1 MLHVVTVFA
10 PAVGALIVG
19 FLVGVLTGRQ
29 AHLITCAFMGLSAIC
44 GTASLFTVVY
54 QGPEQVV
61 LFEWIAVGSFE
72 SEWTLRVD
80 ALTGVMFFVVSVVSF
95 LIHVYSLGY
104 MEGAHD
110 PHIPRFMCYLS
121 MFTFFMLMLV
131 SSDSL
136 VQLFFG
142 WEGVGLAS
150 YLLIGFWYTRPSAN
164 AAAIKAFIVNRVADF
179 AFMLGI
185 AAAFM
190 VFDSVQFDTIF
201 ADAAQHQDDQIVVFG
216 ASFAALEVVAFLLFI
231 GAMGKSAQLG
241 LHTWLP
247 DAMEG
252 PTPVSA
258 LIHAATMVTAGVFL
272 VARMSPVFEYAP
284 DTLGFVAFIGGST
297 AFFAAT
303 VAIVQTDIKRVI
315 AYSTCSQLG
324 YMFAACGVSA
334 YSAGI
339 FHLATHAYFK
349 SLLFLS
355 AGSVITALH
364 EEQDMRKMGGLWRK
378 LPITYAVMFIGA
390 LSLSAIPFFA
400 GYYSKDFI
408 LAATWASGAPFAHW
422 AYWAGTLGAGLT
434 GLYTFRQMFMTFHG
448 KFRQSDEAFAKV
460 HESPRVMTVPLLV
473 LAVGAAFGGML
484 GQVLIEPDMA
494 IWDGAIFVLPRN
506 NVLEAAHH
514 LPALTH
520 YLPLILALAGIAIAY
535 VLYILRPDWPA
546 VIAERLR
553 PLYVFLVHKW
563 YFDEL
568 YDFLFVNPAKWIGY
582 RLWRRGDLG
591 VIDGY
596 GPDGVAAASIDIA
609 RRAVRLQTGYLY
621 HYAFAMLIGV
631 ALLVTWYLFVIQ
643 R

>member
-1 MLHVVTVFA
+1 MLHVATVFA
-10 PAVGALIVG
+10 PAIGALIVG
-19 FLVGVLTGRQ
+19 LLVRVLTGRQ
-29 AHLITCAFMGLSAIC
+29 AHLITCAFMGLSAVC
-44 GTASLFTVVY
+44 GIASFLTIIY
-54 QGPEQVV
+54 HGPEKVL

-80 ALTGVMFFVVSVVSF
+80 ALTGVMFFVVSFVSF

-131 SSDSL
+131 SSDSI

-150 YLLIGFWYTRPSAN
+150 YLLIGFWYTRPAAN

-185 AAAFM
+185 AAMFL
-190 VFDSVQFDTIF
+190 VFDSVQFDVIF
-201 ADAAQHQDDQIVVFG
+201 ANAAAHQNAQITAFG
-216 ASFAALEVVAFLLFI
+216 ATFRALDVVAFLVFI

-272 VARMSPVFEYAP
+272 VARMSPLFEYAP
-284 DTLGFVAFIGGST
+284 DVLAFVAFIGGST

-303 VAIVQTDIKRVI
+303 VALVQTDIKRVV

-334 YSAGI
+334 YAAGI
-339 FHLATHAYFK
+339 FHLGTHAFFK
-349 SLLFLS
+349 SLLFLG
-355 AGSVITALH
+355 AGSVITAMDH
-364 EEQDMRKMGGLWRK
+364 EQEMGKMGGLWRK
-378 LPITYAVMFIGA
+378 LPITYTVMWIGA
-390 LSLSAIPFFA
+390 LALGGIPIFA

-408 LAATWASGAPFAHW
+408 LEATYASHAPFAHY
-422 AYWAGTLGAGLT
+422 AYWAGTLAAGLT
-434 GLYTFRQMFMTFHG
+434 TLYTWRLLFLTFHG
-448 KFRQSDEAFAKV
+448 KFQQSPEVYEQV
-460 HESPRVMTVPLLV
+460 HESPLVMTVPLVV
-473 LAVGAAFGGML
+473 LAVGATFGGMIGL
-484 GQVLIEPDMA
+484 PLLDPSGA
-494 IWDGAIFVLPRN
+494 IWEGSIFVLPAN
-506 NVLEAAHH
+506 NPLEAAHH
-514 LPALTH
+514 IPLAARI
-520 YLPLILALAGIAIAY
+520 LPLVLGLAGIAVAY
-535 VLYILRPDWPA
+535 VTYILRPEWPA
-546 VIAERLR
+546 QVAAQLR

-568 YDFLFVNPAKWIGY
+568 YELLFVRPAKWLGY
-582 RLWRRGDLG
+582 RLWRGGDG
-591 VIDGY
+591 YVIDGF
-596 GPDGVAAASIDIA
+596 GPDGVAATTVDIA
-609 RRAVRLQTGYLY
+609 RRATRLQTGYLY

-631 ALLVTWYLFVIQ
+631 AALVTWYMFIM
-643 R
+643 RG

>member
-1 MLHVVTVFA
+1 MLHATTVFA
-10 PAVGALIVG
+10 PAVGALIVAC
-19 FLVGVLTGRQ
+19 LLRVLSGRQ

-44 GTASLFTVVY
+44 GVASFLTVIY
-54 QGPEQVV
+54 HGAEQVV

-185 AAAFM
+185 AATFM
-190 VFDSVQFDTIF
+190 LFDSIQFDTIF
-201 ADAAQHQDDQIVVFG
+201 ANAAQHEGAEIVVFG
-216 ASFAALEVVAFLLFI
+216 TTFEALNVVAFLLFV

-284 DTLGFVAFIGGST
+284 DVLAFVAFIGGST

-303 VAIVQTDIKRVI
+303 IAVVQTDIKRVI

-334 YSAGI
+334 YPAAI
-339 FHLATHAYFK
+339 FHLGTHAFFK

-364 EEQDMRKMGGLWRK
+364 EEQDMRNMGGLWRK
-378 LPITYAVMFIGA
+378 LPITYAVMFIGSLA
-390 LSLSAIPFFA
+390 LAGIPFFA

-408 LAATWASGAPFAHW
+408 LEATWASQASFAHW
-422 AYWAGTLGAGLT
+422 AYWGGTLGAGLT
-434 GLYTFRQMFMTFHG
+434 ALYIFRLMFMTFHG
-448 KFRQSDEAFAKV
+448 TFRQSDEAFAKI
-460 HESPRVMTVPLLV
+460 HESPWVMTIPLMA
-473 LAVGAAFGGML
+473 LAFGAAFGGMI
-484 GQVLIEPDMA
+484 GDVLIEPDME
-494 IWDGAIFVLPRN
+494 IWDGAIFVLPQN

-514 LPALTH
+514 IPAAAQL
-520 YLPLILALAGIAIAY
+520 LPLVLALAGIAIAF
-535 VLYILRPDWPA
+535 VLYILRPSWPA
-546 VIAERLR
+546 MVVARVQ

-568 YDFLFVNPAKWIGY
+568 YDFLFVRPAMWIGY
-582 RLWRRGDLG
+582 HLWQRGDRG

-596 GPDGVAAASIDIA
+596 GPDGVAAASVDIA
-609 RRAVRLQTGYLY
+609 RRATRLQTGYLY

-631 ALLVTWYLFVIQ
+631 AALVTWYLFRV
-643 R
+643 

>member
-1 MLHVVTVFA
+1 MLHVATVFA
-10 PAVGALIVG
+10 PAIGALIVG
-19 FLVGVLTGRQ
+19 FCVRLLTGRQ

-44 GTASLFTVVY
+44 GIASFLTIIY
-54 QGPEQVV
+54 HGPEKVL

-80 ALTGVMFFVVSVVSF
+80 ALTGVMFFVVSFVSF

-131 SSDSL
+131 SSDSI

-150 YLLIGFWYTRPSAN
+150 YLLIGFWYNRPSAN

-185 AAAFM
+185 AATFL
-190 VFDSVQFDTIF
+190 VFDSVQFDVIF
-201 ADAAQHQDDQIVVFG
+201 ANAAEHQGTQVTAFG
-216 ASFAALEVVAFLLFI
+216 MTFQALDVVALLLFI

-272 VARMSPVFEYAP
+272 VARMSPLFEYAP
-284 DTLGFVAFIGGST
+284 HVLAFVAFIGGST

-303 VAIVQTDIKRVI
+303 IALVQTDIKRVV

-339 FHLATHAYFK
+339 FHLATHAFFK

-364 EEQDMRKMGGLWRK
+364 EEQDMRNMGGLWRK
-378 LPITYAVMFIGA
+378 LPITYAVMLIGSLA
-390 LSLSAIPFFA
+390 LAGIPFFA

-408 LAATWASGAPFAHW
+408 LEASWASSASFAHW
-422 AYWAGTLGAGLT
+422 AYWCGTLGAGLT
-434 GLYTFRQMFMTFHG
+434 GLYSFRLIFMTFHG
-448 KFRQSDEAFAKV
+448 KFRGSDEHYAHV
-460 HESPRVMTVPLLV
+460 HESPWVMTIPLIV
-473 LAVGAAFGGML
+473 LAVGAAVGGII
-484 GQVLIEPDMA
+484 GTVLIEPDMA
-494 IWDGAIFVLPRN
+494 IWDGSIVVLAQN

-514 LPALTH
+514 IPALPRL
-520 YLPLILALAGIAIAY
+520 LPLVLAVAGIAIAY
-535 VLYILRPDWPA
+535 VMYMLRPGWPA
-546 VIAERLR
+546 AVADRLR
-553 PLYVFLVHKW
+553 PIHTFLVHKW

-568 YDFLFVNPAKWIGY
+568 YDFLFVRPAMRIGHQ
-582 RLWRRGDLG
+582 LWQGGDLG

-596 GPDGVAAASIDIA
+596 GPNGFAAASVEIA
-609 RRAVRLQTGYLY
+609 RRAMRLQTGYLY

-631 ALLVTWYLFVIQ
+631 ALLVTWYLFVTQ
-643 R
+643 G

>member
-10 PAVGALIVG
+10 PAAGALVVAC
-19 FLVGVLTGRQ
+19 LLRVLSGRQ
-29 AHLITCAFMGLSAIC
+29 AHLITCVFMAISAIC
-44 GTASLFTVVY
+44 GVASFLTIIY
-54 QGPEQVV
+54 HGPEQIL
-61 LFEWIAVGSFE
+61 LFEWITVGSFE

-110 PHIPRFMCYLS
+110 PHIPRFMCYIS

-131 SSDSL
+131 SADSL

-150 YLLIGFWYTRPSAN
+150 YLLIGFWYTRPAAN

-185 AAAFM
+185 AATFM

-201 ADAAQHQDDQIVVFG
+201 ADAAQHQGDRIVVFG
-216 ASFAALEVVAFLLFI
+216 TTFEALEIVAFLLFI

-252 PTPVSA
+252 PTPISA

-284 DTLGFVAFIGGST
+284 YTLAFVAFIGGST

-303 VAIVQTDIKRVI
+303 IAVVQTDIKRVI

-334 YSAGI
+334 YAAGI
-339 FHLATHAYFK
+339 FHLSTHAFFK

-355 AGSVITALH
+355 AGSVITQLH

-408 LAATWASGAPFAHW
+408 LDATWASQAGFAHW
-422 AYWAGTLGAGLT
+422 AYWGGTLGAGLT
-434 GLYTFRQMFMTFHG
+434 SLYIFRQMFLTFHG
-448 KFRQSDEAFAKV
+448 KFRGSDEEFDKV
-460 HESPRVMTVPLLV
+460 HESPLSMTIPLMV
-473 LAVGAAFGGML
+473 LAFGAAFGGMI
-484 GQVLIEPDMA
+484 GVVLIEPDMA
-494 IWDGAIFVLPRN
+494 IWDGSIFVLPQN

-514 LPALTH
+514 IPAAAH
-520 YLPLILALAGIAIAY
+520 YLPLTLALCGIAIAF
-535 VLYILRPDWPA
+535 VLYILRPEWPA
-546 VIAERLR
+546 LLVPRVR
-553 PLYVFLVHKW
+553 PLYFFLVHKW

-568 YDFLFVNPAKWIGY
+568 YDFLFVRPAKWIGY
-582 RLWRRGDLG
+582 HLWRRGDLG

-596 GPDGVAAASIDIA
+596 GPDGVAAASVDIA
-609 RRAVRLQTGYLY
+609 RRAMRLQTGYLY

-643 R
+643 G

>member
-1 MLHVVTVFA
+1 
-10 PAVGALIVG
+10 
-19 FLVGVLTGRQ
+19 
-29 AHLITCAFMGLSAIC
+29 
-44 GTASLFTVVY
+44 
-54 QGPEQVV
+54 
-61 LFEWIAVGSFE
+61 
-72 SEWTLRVD
+72 
-80 ALTGVMFFVVSVVSF
+80 MFFVVTVVSF

-110 PHIPRFMCYLS
+110 PHIPRFMSYISL
-121 MFTFFMLMLV
+121 FTFFMLMLIT
-131 SSDSL
+131 SDSL

-142 WEGVGLAS
+142 WEGVGLTS
-150 YLLIGFWYTRPSAN
+150 YLLIGFWYTRPAAV

-185 AAAFM
+185 AATFL
-190 VFDSVQFDTIF
+190 VFDSVQFDVIF
-201 ADAAQHQDDQIVVFG
+201 ADAGKFQDSHLVVFG
-216 ASFAALEVVAFLLFI
+216 ATFETLNVVAFLLFI

-252 PTPVSA
+252 PTPISA

-272 VARMSPVFEYAP
+272 LARMSPVFEYAP
-284 DTLGFVAFIGGST
+284 DVLAFVAVIGGST

-303 VAIVQTDIKRVI
+303 IAVVQTDIKRVI

-339 FHLATHAYFK
+339 FHLGTHAFFK

-390 LSLSAIPFFA
+390 LALSAIPFFA

-408 LAATWASGAPFAHW
+408 LEATWAAPGWYAKW
-422 AYWAGTLGAGLT
+422 AYWGGTLGAGLT
-434 GLYTFRQMFMTFHG
+434 SLYIFRQMFLTFHG
-448 KFRQSDEAFAKV
+448 EWKQAPEALDKV
-460 HESPRVMTVPLLV
+460 HESPWVMTIPLMA
-473 LAVGAAFGGML
+473 LAFGAAFGGMI
-484 GQVLIEPDMA
+484 GEVLIEPSQA
-494 IWDGAIFVLPRN
+494 IWDGAIFVLPHN
-506 NVLEAAHH
+506 DVLEAAHH
-514 LPALTH
+514 IPAAAH
-520 YLPLILALAGIAIAY
+520 YLPLILAFCGIGVAY
-535 VLYILRPDWPA
+535 FFYIRRPDLPA
-546 VIAERLR
+546 VIADKVR

-568 YDFLFVNPAKWIGY
+568 YDFLFVRSAKAIGHG
-582 RLWRRGDLG
+582 LWRGGDIG
-591 VIDGY
+591 VIDTY
-596 GPDGVAAASIDIA
+596 GPNGIAAASVGIA
-609 RRAVRLQTGYLY
+609 RRAMRLQTGYLY

-631 ALLVTWYLFVIQ
+631 AALVTWYLFVMQ
-643 R
+643 G